1 MSTFVIFVIVLT
13 LGYILY
19 YAALITIDMTAKQKS
34 DAATEETIDA
44 DGYSEDDADD
54 DVVPRNVIENTETGG
69 FSFSP
74 SVPVIEEPAEIDE
87 ADEEEPLS
95 AQTEDVDGNTVEDA
109 AEEDTA
115 EASEEPSD
123 VPAEEEQETDEQVSE
138 EEAPVEKPSE
148 QTTEDEPVSGIEY
161 YQEKPE
167 DDTDKNDFDVNDAFV
182 ISRPMMKSPTT
193 KHIPFG
199 VFLSLLSMT
208 VCQTASAKS
217 GAVDYS
223 WGADGLAE
231 ATSFVGTMMI
241 YTVDILYAVAAIMV
255 IVSALQIYIK
265 MNNHEGDITKS
276 ILMLAGGILF
286 MIGAMIVMPAFFGYQ
301 NMNFIF

>member
-1 MSTFVIFVIVLT
+1 MSAFLIFVIVLT

-138 EEAPVEKPSE
+138 EEAPVEESSE
-148 QTTEDEPVSGIEY
+148 QTTEEEPVSGIEY

-167 DDTDKNDFDVNDAFV
+167 DDTDKNDFDVNDAFD
-182 ISRPMMKSPTT
+182 PDLMTPKY
-193 KHIPFG
+193 G
-199 VFLSLLSMT
+199 VTELLEPPVSDEAQEKANMVNASLLSI
-208 VCQTASAKS
+208 ASKGNQMDS
-217 GAVDYS
+217 FDLTRVIREQR
-223 WGADGLAE
+223 AE
-231 ATSFVGTMMI
+231 QLNIETHDEVTN
-241 YTVDILYAVAAIMV
+241 Y
-255 IVSALQIYIK
+255 
-265 MNNHEGDITKS
+265 
-276 ILMLAGGILF
+276 
-286 MIGAMIVMPAFFGYQ
+286 
-301 NMNFIF
+301 

>member
-1 MSTFVIFVIVLT
+1 MSAFVIFVIVLT

-54 DVVPRNVIENTETGG
+54 DVVPRNVIENAETGG

-148 QTTEDEPVSGIEY
+148 QTTEEEPVSGIEY

-167 DDTDKNDFDVNDAFV
+167 DDTDKNDFDVNDAFDPDL
-182 ISRPMMKSPTT
+182 RTPKY
-193 KHIPFG
+193 G
-199 VFLSLLSMT
+199 VTELVEPPVSDEAQEKANMVNASLLSI
-208 VCQTASAKS
+208 ASKGNQMDS
-217 GAVDYS
+217 FDLTRVIREQR
-223 WGADGLAE
+223 AE
-231 ATSFVGTMMI
+231 QLNIETHDEVTN
-241 YTVDILYAVAAIMV
+241 Y
-255 IVSALQIYIK
+255 
-265 MNNHEGDITKS
+265 
-276 ILMLAGGILF
+276 
-286 MIGAMIVMPAFFGYQ
+286 
-301 NMNFIF
+301 

>member
-1 MSTFVIFVIVLT
+1 MSAFVIFIIVLT

-95 AQTEDVDGNTVEDA
+95 AQTEDVDGNAIEDA

-138 EEAPVEKPSE
+138 EEAPVEEPSE
-148 QTTEDEPVSGIEY
+148 QPTEEEPVSGIEY

-167 DDTDKNDFDVNDAFV
+167 DDTDKNDFDVNDAFD
-182 ISRPMMKSPTT
+182 PDLMTPKY
-193 KHIPFG
+193 G
-199 VFLSLLSMT
+199 VTELVEPPVSDEAQEKANMVNASLLSI
-208 VCQTASAKS
+208 ASKGNQMDS
-217 GAVDYS
+217 FDLTRVIREQR
-223 WGADGLAE
+223 AE
-231 ATSFVGTMMI
+231 QLNIETHDEVTN
-241 YTVDILYAVAAIMV
+241 Y
-255 IVSALQIYIK
+255 
-265 MNNHEGDITKS
+265 
-276 ILMLAGGILF
+276 
-286 MIGAMIVMPAFFGYQ
+286 
-301 NMNFIF
+301 

>member
-1 MSTFVIFVIVLT
+1 MSAFLIFVIVLT

-109 AEEDTA
+109 AEEDTS

-138 EEAPVEKPSE
+138 EEAPVEEPSE
-148 QTTEDEPVSGIEY
+148 QPTEEEPVSGIEY

-167 DDTDKNDFDVNDAFV
+167 DDTNKNDFDVNDAFD
-182 ISRPMMKSPTT
+182 PDLMTPKY
-193 KHIPFG
+193 G
-199 VFLSLLSMT
+199 VTELVEPPVSDEAQEKANMVNASLLSI
-208 VCQTASAKS
+208 ASKGNQMDS
-217 GAVDYS
+217 FDLTRVIREQR
-223 WGADGLAE
+223 AE
-231 ATSFVGTMMI
+231 QLNIETHDEVTN
-241 YTVDILYAVAAIMV
+241 Y
-255 IVSALQIYIK
+255 
-265 MNNHEGDITKS
+265 
-276 ILMLAGGILF
+276 
-286 MIGAMIVMPAFFGYQ
+286 
-301 NMNFIF
+301 

>member
-1 MSTFVIFVIVLT
+1 MSAFVIFVIVLT

-138 EEAPVEKPSE
+138 EEAPVEEPSE
-148 QTTEDEPVSGIEY
+148 QPTEEEPVSGIEY

-167 DDTDKNDFDVNDAFV
+167 DDTDKNDFDVNDAFD
-182 ISRPMMKSPTT
+182 PDLMTPKY
-193 KHIPFG
+193 G
-199 VFLSLLSMT
+199 VTELVEPPVSDEAQEKANMVNASLLSI
-208 VCQTASAKS
+208 ASKGNQMDS
-217 GAVDYS
+217 FDLTRVIREQR
-223 WGADGLAE
+223 AE
-231 ATSFVGTMMI
+231 QLNIETHDEVTN
-241 YTVDILYAVAAIMV
+241 Y
-255 IVSALQIYIK
+255 
-265 MNNHEGDITKS
+265 
-276 ILMLAGGILF
+276 
-286 MIGAMIVMPAFFGYQ
+286 
-301 NMNFIF
+301 